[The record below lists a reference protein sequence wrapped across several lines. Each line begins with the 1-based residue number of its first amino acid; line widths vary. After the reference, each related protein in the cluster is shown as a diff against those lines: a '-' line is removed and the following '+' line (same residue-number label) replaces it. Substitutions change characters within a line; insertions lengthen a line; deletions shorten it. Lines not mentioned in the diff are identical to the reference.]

1 MSILQIGICTNM
13 SNYQADWLIFERKR
27 LGLTRKTLSD
37 HLSVADKTIQR
48 WEADTPIPS
57 DKLAAMIG
65 LGFDVLYILTGQRS
79 SNALPT
85 DEVLILEKYRQASPE
100 IKNKML
106 MLLLSGETTNG
117 VVNSPVNSG
126 KGNQYNGTNQTIN
139 NAAPTKSKDINGDV
153 SIKAKGKRAQA
164 AFNIKNE

>member
-1 MSILQIGICTNM
+1 MSIGLR
-13 SNYQADWLIFERKR
+13 LKEERER
-27 LGLTRKTLSD
+27 LGFTQPVFAGLAATTKKSQIDYEKDLTQPKAGY
-37 HLSVADKTIQR
+37 LSVIADVG
-48 WEADTPIPS
+48 AD
-57 DKLAAMIG
+57 
-65 LGFDVLYILTGQRS
+65 VQYIITGERS
-79 SNALPT
+79 ANALST
-85 DEVLILEKYRQASPE
+85 DENLILEKYRKASPD

-106 MLLLSGETTNG
+106 MLLLSGETTNS

-139 NAAPTKSKDINGDV
+139 NAAPAKSKDINGDV